1 MPDNVI
7 PPPGGFDK
15 DVPQASVDTAN
26 G

>member
-15 DVPQASVDTAN
+15 DAPQAGVDTAN